1 MTIRADE
8 KPAAPNLTVPVQA
21 GTVPVRA
28 GTVPDRVPTVV
39 DHIHTH
45 GKRCYWDFRDADWVC
60 TRD

>member
-8 KPAAPNLTVPVQA
+8 KTAAPTVPVQA
-21 GTVPVRA
+21 GTVP
-28 GTVPDRVPTVV
+28 DQVPTVV

-45 GKRCYWDFRDADWVC
+45 GKRCYWDFRDAGWVC

>member
-8 KPAAPNLTVPVQA
+8 KTAAPNPTVPVQ
-21 GTVPVRA
+21 A

-45 GKRCYWDFRDADWVC
+45 GKRCYWDFRDAAWVC